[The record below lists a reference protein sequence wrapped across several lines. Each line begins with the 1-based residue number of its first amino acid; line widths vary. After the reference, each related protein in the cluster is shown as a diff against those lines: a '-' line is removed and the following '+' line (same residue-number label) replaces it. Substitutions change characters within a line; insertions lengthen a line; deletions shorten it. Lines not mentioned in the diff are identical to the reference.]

1 MIDYLFVYKSEYIY
15 KYIYSTFVI
24 HKNISHCNYL
34 KSRII
39 SNLSHFTHLYTR
51 RKKGHWSTPTAFMQI
66 EKPYIARV
74 FL

>member
-1 MIDYLFVYKSEYIY
+1 MIDYLFVYKSEYIC
-15 KYIYSTFVI
+15 KSQHVTFVI
-24 HKNISHCNYL
+24 HKNINHYNYL